1 MLISN
6 VHKSAI
12 IVINSTEIRFSR
24 NGFEVVYSRVGFYS
38 DKTWPACLLNISFK
52 KKTHCAL
59 STSRKV
65 YICTLCG
72 YFCYLRFLGDDAEKG
87 FLTFLI
93 TFFVYS

>member
-12 IVINSTEIRFSR
+12 VINSIEIRFSR
-24 NGFEVVYSRVGFYS
+24 NGFEVVHSRVGFYP
-38 DKTWPACLLNISFK
+38 DKIWPACLLNMSFE

-72 YFCYLRFLGDDAEKG
+72 HLCYLHFLGDNAEKG

>member
-12 IVINSTEIRFSR
+12 IVINSIEIRFSR

-38 DKTWPACLLNISFK
+38 DKTCISFK

-65 YICTLCG
+65 YIC
-72 YFCYLRFLGDDAEKG
+72 
-87 FLTFLI
+87 I
-93 TFFVYS
+93 TWILLLFALSW

>member
-12 IVINSTEIRFSR
+12 VINSIEISFSR
-24 NGFEVVYSRVGFYS
+24 NGFEGVYSRVGFYS

-72 YFCYLRFLGDDAEKG
+72 HLCYVRFLGDDAENG